1 MGAVEQVDES
11 VAAARK
17 AAEDGRPRVAYDL
30 LRDAEAWLDTDG
42 LALLAD
48 VAYITGDVATTFE
61 AWERVH
67 DRAVRAG
74 EPLVAAGAATQVAM
88 HLLLDT
94 GLLAAVRMWVKR
106 AQRLLAGLEIT
117 PVDAALAV
125 AHGYERLLSGDLVAS
140 LDWARY
146 AIEVGTTHEVAAPV
160 ALARVMEARGVL
172 FTDDVAAGLDLL
184 DESAAVATS
193 GQVDPLSVGLV
204 YCELV
209 CAWQGLAQ
217 YDRAETLT
225 TEMERWCEGHPDLGS
240 VHGRCRVHR
249 AELLRMRGDLAA
261 AQAEA
266 EAACEELRPYLRRE
280 FGWPLTELGTIRL
293 RRGDLAGAR
302 TAFLDAHRAGWDP
315 QPGLALLCLQEGDAS
330 TAASMVDQ
338 ALERPLGVPSKE
350 LPPDTALRRAPL
362 LAAQVQVSVAMARPE
377 VARSAARELTQVA
390 EAYTSPALEADA
402 AFAAGTVDLVEGHL
416 GDARRAHQ
424 RALDLYSEL
433 TMPYEA
439 AWARIGLAHANRAE
453 GVPELATLEIET
465 AEEILREIGAA
476 APRMAA
482 DRVGPGREA
491 DPHERVTS
499 AGGSRASVGRML
511 LEGDHISLS
520 FGGRTVRLRDL
531 KGLRYLARLLAE
543 PDREFHALDLV
554 TAEEGTSAAQPRPP
568 EPDLAATEGDLGPAL
583 DDRAKVAYRR
593 RLRDIDEDI
602 EEARSMGDEERTAR
616 AEVEREF
623 LIRELSRAVGLGG
636 RDRPTG
642 ATAERARV
650 SVTRAVRYALRRVD
664 EHHPELGAH
673 LDHAVRT
680 GTYLAYEPDPRAMVR
695 WTVPDR

>member
-1 MGAVEQVDES
+1 
-11 VAAARK
+11 
-17 AAEDGRPRVAYDL
+17 
-30 LRDAEAWLDTDG
+30 
-42 LALLAD
+42 
-48 VAYITGDVATTFE
+48 
-61 AWERVH
+61 
-67 DRAVRAG
+67 
-74 EPLVAAGAATQVAM
+74 
-88 HLLLDT
+88 
-94 GLLAAVRMWVKR
+94 
-106 AQRLLAGLEIT
+106 
-117 PVDAALAV
+117 
-125 AHGYERLLSGDLVAS
+125 
-140 LDWARY
+140 
-146 AIEVGTTHEVAAPV
+146 
-160 ALARVMEARGVL
+160 
-172 FTDDVAAGLDLL
+172 
-184 DESAAVATS
+184 
-193 GQVDPLSVGLV
+193 
-204 YCELV
+204 
-209 CAWQGLAQ
+209 
-217 YDRAETLT
+217 
-225 TEMERWCEGHPDLGS
+225 
-240 VHGRCRVHR
+240 
-249 AELLRMRGDLAA
+249 MRGDLAA

-465 AEEILREIGAA
+465 AEGILREIGAA
-476 APRMAA
+476 APRLAA

-520 FGGRTVRLRDL
+520 FGGRTVPLRDL

-543 PDREFHALDLV
+543 PDREVHALDLV
-554 TAEEGTSAAQPRPP
+554 TA
-568 EPDLAATEGDLGPAL
+568 
-583 DDRAKVAYRR
+583 
-593 RLRDIDEDI
+593 
-602 EEARSMGDEERTAR
+602 DEERTAR